1 MLFCVSTSE
10 VLNTF
15 GSWKLVR
22 PHPRLGTSEPLTKP
36 RPHVDPA
43 QPPRMSLA
51 EKNRERANIVT
62 QKKMASAQ
70 FGTDQTPEA
79 LFRARAG
86 REKRHE
92 SGHIFG

>member
-62 QKKMASAQ
+62 QKKWRPLNLGLIGRQ
-70 FGTDQTPEA
+70 KRV
-79 LFRARAG
+79 FRARAG

>member
-1 MLFCVSTSE
+1 
-10 VLNTF
+10 
-15 GSWKLVR
+15 
-22 PHPRLGTSEPLTKP
+22 
-36 RPHVDPA
+36 
-43 QPPRMSLA
+43 MSLA